1 MNPNVFKTCFLQSQ
15 DIFFPLIKII
25 LVPLTI
31 NPLKENVE
39 NTMSRNRKLMFIQKG
54 ILDSFLVV
62 FIAVEIVLLEMV

>member
-1 MNPNVFKTCFLQSQ
+1 MNPNVFKTCSLQSQ

-25 LVPLTI
+25 LVSLTI
-31 NPLKENVE
+31 NPLKENIE